1 MAVLTKT
8 EIIKNIESGNIII
21 DPLDYSNIGPAS
33 VDLHI
38 DNKFRSFKK
47 IHQIIEITEEIH
59 YENFTEY
66 REVSDYFLI
75 LPGEMVLGIT
85 KEKITLAP
93 HLCGRLDGRS
103 RFARMGL
110 TMHITAGFVQPGTS
124 NRQVLE
130 IYNNSPIP
138 LMLKP
143 GTKLIQFIFET
154 CVGEARYEGRF
165 REQVL

>member
-1 MAVLTKT
+1 MAVLTRE
-8 EIIKNIESGNIII
+8 EIIRNIEEGNIII
-21 DPLDYSNIGPAS
+21 DPLDKSNIGPAS
-33 VDLHI
+33 IDLHI
-38 DNKFRSFKK
+38 DNKFRTFKK
-47 IHQIIEITEEIH
+47 IHKVIEITEDIH
-59 YENFTEY
+59 YEKFTDF
-66 REVSDYFLI
+66 REVQDYFMI

-85 KEKITLAP
+85 REKITLAP

-138 LMLKP
+138 LLLKP

-154 CVGEARYEGRF
+154 CIGEARYEGRF
-165 REQVL
+165 RDQKL